1 MKALKLCVMKHNLV
15 IIIMVVFTSTGIQK
29 VIQSLKMDKQNVSV
43 NQVLLKQL
51 MPVLMKM
58 KTVILTVQHPK
69 LSMEEDIRKELKN
82 V

>member
-58 KTVILTVQHPK
+58 KTVILTVQDPK

>member
-15 IIIMVVFTSTGIQK
+15 IITMVVFTLTGIQK

>member
-43 NQVLLKQL
+43 NQVLLKQH

-58 KTVILTVQHPK
+58 KTVILTVQDPK

>member
-58 KTVILTVQHPK
+58 KTVILTVQHLK